1 MKRCVIVAL
10 FLGLAAALQA
20 VDQTWAL
27 TDGRTVTVIKV
38 LSQNA
43 THVTVRSADGILQ
56 IDKRQLPEELKAQY
70 PYDEAAAAA
79 KLGAEEM
86 EKARVAAAAEKQP
99 ALDKRRQLQQKSQ
112 PQSGGLTI
120 VSMRPTA
127 RATAYVTVTNH
138 STGMVEVNR
147 DMFIGVSVNG
157 AAYPSQ
163 RFTNERGDL
172 LTRTRIPANGTT
184 EIGVVFDI
192 PEGDVGDIGAVYWK
206 QQ

>member
-1 MKRCVIVAL
+1 MKRRLIVAL

-20 VDQTWAL
+20 ADLTWAL

-43 THVTVRSADGILQ
+43 THVTVRCADGILQ

-79 KLGAEEM
+79 KRGAEES
-86 EKARVAAAAEKQP
+86 EKARLAAAEKQP
-99 ALDKRRQLQQKSQ
+99 ALDKRRQLQKSQ

-147 DMFIGVSVNG
+147 DMFVGVSVNG

-172 LTRTRIPANGTT
+172 LTRIRIPANGTT
-184 EIGVVFDI
+184 EIGVVFEI